1 MLGVLEEVLGKDAVA
16 GGGGVAGQ
24 LLVALEDGLGVAAD
38 LDPLG
43 AVGLQG
49 PVRIVLLRLAT
60 GAAIATALT
69 LHALEI
75 SHVPPFRRP
84 AVTWRARAA
93 LLVCPQGSSRRRSS
107 EVEKVPVVPPG
118 AWRFA
123 CDERPAGPGPD
134 PEVRAVHGFDGLS
147 GDRES
152 V

>member
-1 MLGVLEEVLGKDAVA
+1 MGGAV
-16 GGGGVAGQ
+16 
-24 LLVALEDGLGVAAD
+24 D

-75 SHVPPFRRP
+75 SHVLPFRRP
-84 AVTWRARAA
+84 AAIGRARAV
-93 LLVCPQGSSRRRSS
+93 LLVCPQGSSRRGSS

-123 CDERPAGPGPD
+123 CDERPAGLGPD
-134 PEVRAVHGFDGLS
+134 PEGQAVHGVDGLG
-147 GDRES
+147 GDRDS